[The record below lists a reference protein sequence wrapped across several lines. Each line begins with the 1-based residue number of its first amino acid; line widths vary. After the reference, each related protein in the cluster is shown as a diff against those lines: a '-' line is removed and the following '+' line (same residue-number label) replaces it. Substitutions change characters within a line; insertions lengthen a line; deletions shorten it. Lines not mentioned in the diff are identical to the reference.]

1 MQKSNS
7 KEDDKM
13 NKSIYVFRSNRVIKI
28 KDGIDLNILKE
39 SGYFIKH
46 PDIIVCSSNPPSVA
60 TMEKWVEN
68 GIARAI
74 DGCKVE
80 PDGICAHNK
89 PSWLIALNL
98 I

>member
-1 MQKSNS
+1 MTKSL
-7 KEDDKM
+7 
-13 NKSIYVFRSNRVIKI
+13 YVYRFNRVIKI
-28 KDGIDLNILKE
+28 KDGIDLNTLKE
-39 SGYFIKH
+39 SGCFIKH
-46 PDIIVCSSNPPSVA
+46 PETIVCSSVPPQNA

-80 PDGICAHNK
+80 PDGTCPHNK
-89 PSWLIALNL
+89 PSWLIALGL

>member
-1 MQKSNS
+1 MSKSL
-7 KEDDKM
+7 
-13 NKSIYVFRSNRVIKI
+13 YVYRFNRVIKI
-28 KDGIDLNILKE
+28 KDGITLDTLKE

-46 PDIIVCSSNPPSVA
+46 PDTIVCSSVPPQNA

-80 PDGICAHNK
+80 PDGTCPHNK
-89 PSWLIALNL
+89 PSWLIAMGL